1 MSCSRRWQTLVSAY
15 ADGELDPS
23 QTAQVQAHL
32 TECPQCRNRLD
43 QWNCDKN
50 IFSWAYTQQIVEGDM
65 DTKQIPSAPSA
76 ESHSAG
82 QPRRLRSAKLRGIAA
97 FALAAIV
104 ISVLVIP
111 RVMWLLMPTISDVGT
126 TITTGSKSS
135 KLRMGW
141 DVSLQI
147 GPNTRLIR
155 TGERAFKL
163 TQGWVEAVV
172 SGRPIAMSS
181 NRMSITDMGTK
192 FEVGT
197 NSKFDYAK
205 VSRGW
210 VWVGTKN
217 GRKVKL
223 GENDLLLTDG
233 KNNTASGHLNIA
245 PRNQAQP
252 SSVKPEDVSE
262 TTDVL
267 MHRCI
272 EQMKK
277 RYPNL
282 VLGGSGSTL
291 SNASAGRG
299 TVFGLLTAAGY
310 EPQIESHYIDI
321 LRALSGGCDAETSW
335 RIPTA
340 LLMVSELGRIG
351 SGVQPALVELVMD
364 HGKLSWQ
371 LSGSNGQRIT
381 VSANTA
387 VLPKEINSNTSR
399 DTADVSVKWILSA
412 AELGSSSGVMN
423 NSPQVIESFSLPAW
437 PANLRPYLSIT
448 LGSIPISQLFP
459 REIEVGQE
467 ITRKIAANNGIRIE
481 DPTSLTYLNRSLTDY
496 MGFFWN
502 KQLND
507 KPLSDGAILGVFH
520 CTKPLITPRLAA
532 GTYYVLINN
541 YGKAGTKLML
551 RAADGSSESPLPP
564 AVSGE
569 DKQSSHIHASQFR
582 EHDFNWGYRL
592 QGNRV
597 IMNVQ
602 ITGVQNKPSASST
615 PAIAS
620 GVIEIDLR

>member
-23 QTAQVQAHL
+23 QTAQVQTHL
-32 TECPQCRNRLD
+32 TQCPSCRNMLD

-141 DVSLQI
+141 DVTLQI

-172 SGRPIAMSS
+172 SGRPIAMST

-233 KNNTASGHLNIA
+233 ENNTASGHLNIA

-291 SNASAGRG
+291 SNTSAGRG

-412 AELGSSSGVMN
+412 AELGSSSDVKN
-423 NSPQVIESFSLPAW
+423 NRHQVVESFSIPAW
-437 PANLRPYLSIT
+437 PTNLRPYLSVT
-448 LGSIPISQLFP
+448 LGSVPLTELYP
-459 REIEVGQE
+459 REIEVGRM
-467 ITRKIAANNGIRIE
+467 INNKIAANNSVKID
-481 DPTSLTYLNRSLTDY
+481 DPTSLTYFNGSHSEY
-496 MGFFWN
+496 MGLYWN
-502 KQLND
+502 KLLND
-507 KPLSDGAILGVFH
+507 NPLSDGAILGVFH
-520 CTKPLITPRLAA
+520 CTQPLISPRLTA
-532 GTYYVLINN
+532 GTYYVLIHK
-541 YGKAGTKLML
+541 YGKAGTTLML
-551 RAADGSSESPLPP
+551 RAANGSSESPLPP
-564 AVSGE
+564 AAASE
-569 DKQSSHIHASQFR
+569 DKHSSHIHNCQVN
-582 EHDFNWGYRL
+582 EHNFNWGYRQ
-592 QGNRV
+592 QGDRMIVNMQITDTQQQPSAASARV
-597 IMNVQ
+597 IAN
-602 ITGVQNKPSASST
+602 
-615 PAIAS
+615 
-620 GVIEIDLR
+620 GVIEIDNR